1 MIGDTHQ
8 VDIVRYGRGSAR
20 STEDTVVVEEP
31 LALRVDGKDVVVTMR
46 TPGDDLDLA
55 AGFLLTEGWIRTVE
69 DIGTLAYCPDEDDPD
84 RRNLVEAR
92 LVRSYR
98 TSGPDRYSWANS
110 SCGLCG
116 KSTIDGIR
124 QELEVLGTGVSVRAE
139 VVLMLPDRLR
149 LRQRNFSR
157 TGGIHGAGLFDPEGE
172 EIVVREDIGRH
183 NAVDK
188 AIGAALRQG
197 TKGRAA
203 ILMVTGRLGFE
214 IAQKALVARIP
225 VVASVS
231 APSSL
236 ALELAEELGLT
247 AVGFVRD
254 GSMNVYTHPDRVK
267 ATSNPSLE
275 GKQH

>member
-1 MIGDTHQ
+1 MTRDTHR

-31 LALRVDGKDVVVTMR
+31 LALRVDGQDVVVTMR

-55 AGFLLTEGWIRTVE
+55 AGFLLTEGWIRKIE
-69 DIGTLAYCPDEDDPD
+69 DIGTLAYCPDEDEPD
-84 RRNLVEAR
+84 RRNIVEAR

-98 TSGPDRYSWANS
+98 TSGPDRYSWASS

-116 KSTIDGIR
+116 KSTIDSIH
-124 QELEVLGTGVSVRAE
+124 QELEVLEARVSVCE
-139 VVLMLPDRLR
+139 DIVLGLPDKLR

-157 TGGIHGAGLFDPEGE
+157 TGGIHGAGLFDREGG

-197 TKGRAA
+197 KLGRAT
-203 ILMVTGRLGFE
+203 ILMVSGRLGFE
-214 IAQKALVARIP
+214 ITQKALAARIP

-236 ALELAEELGLT
+236 ALELAGELGLT
-247 AVGFVRD
+247 AVGFVRE
-254 GSMNVYTHPDRVK
+254 GSMNVYTHPHRVK
-267 ATSNPSLE
+267 ASSQSALE